1 MTALNSIS
9 ITLNGQERDFFYR
22 DIHSDRSVIEQN
34 FINKEYSTGMF
45 ARDRDIQARYRDILA
60 AGMKPVIVDCGA
72 NIGTSV
78 LHFLGEYPQAR
89 VVALEPA
96 PDNFALLELNT
107 RGLDVELIPKGVSS
121 SEGMMEL
128 VDTGEPFAYRLSVG
142 QSVSRSV
149 GQSVSLPVTTM
160 TKILEAYQPESLFIL
175 KVDIEGGEKELF
187 SGDIS
192 RADDF
197 YVCMVEL
204 HDWLYPGERTSA
216 PFLRWSAAADRD
228 FIYRGENIFS
238 VKNIRKNE

>member
-1 MTALNSIS
+1 MTAVNSIS

-22 DIHSDRSVIEQN
+22 DIHSGRSVIEQN
-34 FINKEYSTGMF
+34 FIKKEYSTGMF
-45 ARDRDIQARYRDILA
+45 ARNRDIQARYRDILA

-78 LHFLGEYPQAR
+78 LHFLGEYPQAH

-128 VDTGEPFAYRLSVG
+128 VDTGEPFAYRMS
-142 QSVSRSV
+142 
-149 GQSVSLPVTTM
+149 VTTM
-160 TKILEAYQPESLFIL
+160 TKILEAYQPECLFIL

-192 RADDF
+192 RVDDF
-197 YVCMVEL
+197 YVCMV
-204 HDWLYPGERTSA
+204 
-216 PFLRWSAAADRD
+216 
-228 FIYRGENIFS
+228 
-238 VKNIRKNE
+238 NEMNASQLFDSGKDVRH